1 MTDRAYSDL
10 DRFFGHLE
18 EALRTVFGPPPPA
31 RPSPAAAVPE
41 GEISEAE
48 RVLAGRLMR
57 VDHAGEICAQALYQ
71 GQAVTARRAELRSS
85 LEQAAAEENDHLAWT
100 EERLRELG
108 THTSYLNPLWYLG
121 SFTIG
126 ALAGLAG
133 DKWSLGFLAETE
145 RQVVRHLE
153 GHLERLPPND
163 HQSRAI
169 LAQMREDEG
178 KHATVAIEAGAAE
191 LPEAVKLLMRATS
204 KIMTET
210 AYWI

>member
-1 MTDRAYSDL
+1 MTDRAYSEL
-10 DRFFGHLE
+10 DRFFGHLDR
-18 EALRTVFGPPPPA
+18 ALRTVFGPPPQA

-41 GEISEAE
+41 GELSEAE

-71 GQAVTARRAELRSS
+71 GQAVTARRSEVRDR

-108 THTSYLNPLWYLG
+108 ARTSYLNPLWYLG
-121 SFTIG
+121 AFTIG

-133 DKWSLGFLAETE
+133 DKWSLAFLAETE

-153 GHLERLPPND
+153 GHLERLPPD
-163 HQSRAI
+163 DLKSRAI
-169 LAQMREDEG
+169 LAQMKEDER

-191 LPEAVKLLMRATS
+191 LPEAVKQLMRLTS
-204 KIMTET
+204 RVMTET